1 MVSTTTLP
9 TPFNTAQ
16 LEILQLFAEGI
27 DEKELALL
35 RQILIDFKFSRV
47 TALADKILDERGWS
61 AQDLAKNARKI
72 ERTPYLSKRKLLK
85 QVQ

>member
-1 MVSTTTLP
+1 MSSTATLP

-27 DEKELALL
+27 NDKELALL
-35 RQILIDFKFSRV
+35 RQILIDFKFNRV
-47 TALADKILDERGWS
+47 TTLADKILDEKGWS

-72 ERTPYLSKRKLLK
+72 ERTPYLSKKKLLK
-85 QVQ
+85 TN

>member
-1 MVSTTTLP
+1 MVSTTTFP

-35 RQILIDFKFSRV
+35 RQILIDFKFNRV
-47 TALADKILDERGWS
+47 TALADKILDEKGWS

-85 QVQ
+85 QT

>member
-35 RQILIDFKFSRV
+35 RQILIDFKFNQVTTLVVRNGNQTQHV
-47 TALADKILDERGWS
+47 AQTALP
-61 AQDLAKNARKI
+61 QDY
-72 ERTPYLSKRKLLK
+72 PSS
-85 QVQ
+85 

>member
-1 MVSTTTLP
+1 MVNTTIFP
-9 TPFNTAQ
+9 TPLNTAQ

-27 DEKELALL
+27 EEKELVLL

-47 TALADKILDERGWS
+47 TALADKILDEKGWS

-72 ERTPYLSKRKLLK
+72 ERTPYLSRRKLLK
-85 QVQ
+85 QAQ